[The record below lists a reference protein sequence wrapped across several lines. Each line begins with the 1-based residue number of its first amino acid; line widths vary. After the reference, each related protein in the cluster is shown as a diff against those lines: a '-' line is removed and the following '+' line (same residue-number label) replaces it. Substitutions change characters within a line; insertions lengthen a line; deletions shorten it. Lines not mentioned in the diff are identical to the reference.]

1 MQYQFNPYIGLLI
14 GSACISLVLGIFA
27 LFKRCNVKGAK
38 SFILSMFIVTIWS
51 GGNALEMASLDF
63 SAKLFWAN
71 VQYIAYCYSPVTLLA
86 MSMEFT
92 GYDQWVYNK
101 KIIWLAVLP
110 TITLLL
116 VWTDSLHGLIRYD
129 LSMDY
134 SGSFPV
140 IDKEYGPFFYIHALY
155 SHILNFTAWILLIRT
170 VFFKNSI
177 FKKQA
182 AVLLIGISFIMIP
195 NILYISNLSPIQR
208 FDITPVFFGPAGL
221 IIAWGIFRFKLFD
234 IIPIARATVIETM
247 DAGVMIL
254 DLQNRVL
261 DINPAFE
268 KIIAMSVSAAS
279 TRQVQEICRKVPEL
293 LKICSDEN
301 IHRSQFSNCSNG
313 RSRIYEVLL
322 SPLTDNQDVLIGKL
336 VVTQDITEKAQIQQ
350 EHLKQQRKL
359 AATEERVRLARDMHD
374 NLGQVLG
381 FINFQAQGI
390 RQELID
396 AGIDIASSKLDKL
409 VEVTQSAHDEIR
421 NYIRNAKSSE
431 PNLPNFVQTL
441 TECIADFKCKTGIK
455 VKLDLPLSL
464 EEEKLT
470 SLIRINLLSIIKEAL
485 NNIAKH
491 AEATKVTISFSNTQV
506 LLSVTIEDNGK
517 GFDLEQQAKK
527 SRTKFGLTIMQ
538 ERAQD
543 IGAQLRIQSVQGKG
557 TCIAFCMPVE
567 KGEKVDVHEGDVG

>member
-1 MQYQFNPYIGLLI
+1 MHYQFNLYIGLLI
-14 GSACISLVLGIFA
+14 ESACISLSLGIYA
-27 LFKRCNVKGAK
+27 LLKRCNVKGAK

-51 GGNALEMASLDF
+51 AGNALEMASLDF
-63 SAKLFWAN
+63 STKLFWAN

-101 KIIWLAVLP
+101 QILWLAVLP
-110 TITLLL
+110 TITILL

-155 SHILNFTAWILLIRT
+155 SHMLNFTAWILLIRT

-247 DAGVMIL
+247 DAGIMIL

-301 IHRSQFSNCSNG
+301 IHRSQFSIYSNG
-313 RSRIYEVLL
+313 LSRIYEVLL

-336 VVTQDITEKAQIQQ
+336 VITHDITEKAQIQQ

-396 AGIDIASSKLDKL
+396 TGIDIASSKLDKL

-431 PNLPNFVQTL
+431 PNLPNFIQTL
-441 TECIADFKCKTGIK
+441 TECIENFKCKTGIK

-491 AEATKVTISFSNTQV
+491 AEATKVTISFSNTQE
-506 LLSVTIEDNGK
+506 LLCVKIEDNGK

-543 IGAQLRIQSVQGKG
+543 IGAQLRIQSVQEKG
-557 TCIAFCMPVE
+557 TSIAFCMPVE